1 MAKIFSK
8 TERGILSLCNPG
20 TVFNYEDSKYRILKS
35 GKPMPTSRGECKTDV
50 YIEAENIVDKS
61 KREFKIS
68 IKQKNAHFL
77 ENKLTKDRA
86 LQILGPKFS
95 EIIKKSIE
103 NTKDSFVEED
113 LVIYEKKGPTQAKSI
128 KMGWRFELFLL
139 KQGNKSELMILTNE
153 QKLDVFAGTNLSEE
167 KKNSIVAGEIVE
179 NSGVANFVLVV
190 DETVEIGVDLDQY
203 FKQLKPIEIFSQ
215 ENEVYF
221 GCKAINYR
229 ADKKGK
235 LKWEGDRSLSVFV
248 DWSLSENKKL
258 TGKLIFDTPL
268 EKTGHQIGMHLSEI
282 LKEIDVKAE
291 NFNDLKKYVIKD
303 S

>member
-1 MAKIFSK
+1 
-8 TERGILSLCNPG
+8 
-20 TVFNYEDSKYRILKS
+20 
-35 GKPMPTSRGECKTDV
+35 MPTSRGECKTDV
-50 YIEAENIVDKS
+50 YIEAENIVDNS

-95 EIIKKSIE
+95 EIIQKSIE
-103 NTKDSFVEED
+103 KTKDSFVEED

-139 KQGNKSELMILTNE
+139 KQGNKSDLMILTDE

-167 KKNSIVAGEIVE
+167 KKNSIVAGQIVQ

-190 DETVEIGVDLDQY
+190 DETVKIGNDLDQY

-215 ENEVYF
+215 ESEIYF
-221 GCKAINYR
+221 GCKAVNYR
-229 ADKKGK
+229 ADKKGNI
-235 LKWEGDRSLSVFV
+235 KWEGDRALSVFV
-248 DWSLSENKKL
+248 DWVLNNDKKL
-258 TGKLIFDTPL
+258 IGKLNFSKPL
-268 EKTGHQIGMHLSEI
+268 EMTGHQIGNKLSAVLQEI
-282 LKEIDVKAE
+282 EIKSE
-291 NFNDLKKYVIKD
+291 NFEDLKKIIVEE
-303 S
+303 